1 MILNNIMSYLINN
14 TWDHYVQS
22 TTELQLCST
31 QQYYST
37 DVYSQLRDTRKQENC
52 KRPTPCF

>member
-1 MILNNIMSYLINN
+1 MSYLINN